1 MEYRIFNNKYVIR
14 FDRGEEIVSELTKLC
29 EKEGIKLGTVSAI
42 GAVDRLTI
50 GLFNCSI
57 KQYYKES
64 LDDDFEIASLTGN
77 ISTMQGET
85 YLHLHITVTD
95 GEFNARGG
103 HLSEAWVSGTCEM
116 IVDAIDGELDR
127 EFSHEI
133 GLNLYKF

>member
-95 GEFNARGG
+95 GEFTPVAD
-103 HLSEAWVSGTCEM
+103 
-116 IVDAIDGELDR
+116 I
-127 EFSHEI
+127 
-133 GLNLYKF
+133 